1 LPSDLEDEYLANWFP
16 PMFGGLYP
24 EEDDPL
30 EEEGHTD
37 GIVDYNEVDDDL
49 PSGVSVMIASSC

>member
-1 LPSDLEDEYLANWFP
+1 
-16 PMFGGLYP
+16 MFGGLYP